1 MANSF
6 TKQIIEEGPRNA
18 IVKVAAIIDT
28 SDIMLAPAVA
38 LADFLNN
45 DTRLTLVGLRMDFI
59 DYSSGPNI
67 VTLVEWNSNSPQL
80 IAAFAQS
87 DELDMRVVGGACP
100 DQTISGYDG
109 GVNIKTK
116 GFIPGNIEA
125 FTVILR
131 MVKLYKV

>member
-1 MANSF
+1 M
-6 TKQIIEEGPRNA
+6 KI
-18 IVKVAAIIDT
+18 AAVIDT
-28 SDIMLAPAVA
+28 SDIAIAPAVA
-38 LADFLNN
+38 LLDFLNN

-87 DELDMRVVGGACP
+87 DELDMRVVGGAVP
-100 DQTISGYDG
+100 DQTLSGYDG
-109 GVNIKTK
+109 SVNVKTK
-116 GFIPGNIEA
+116 GFIAGNIEA